1 MTSRFEGFAPGVT
14 GFLAELA
21 ANNDRAWFAEN
32 KPRYEAEVLAPALA
46 FISAMAQPLAEFA
59 PEFVAVAK
67 RSGGSL
73 MRVYRDVRFSKDKRP
88 YKTNLGIQFRHRLGK
103 DVHAPGYYFHLEPG
117 RAFIAAGCWRPAGPA
132 LHGIREFLS
141 DNPRGWARARDD
153 ALAGGFELAGDS
165 LVRPP
170 RGFAADHPAIDD
182 LKRKDFMLLREL
194 DPADLSGPD
203 AVDRAAG
210 DCRTATPFVAYL
222 CAALD
227 VPF

>member
-1 MTSRFEGFAPGVT
+1 MTTRFEGFPTSLT

-32 KPRYEAEVLAPALA
+32 KPRYEAEVLTPALA
-46 FISAMAQPLAEFA
+46 FITAMAEPLTEMA
-59 PEFVAVAK
+59 PEFLAVPK

-88 YKTNLGIQFRHRLGK
+88 YKTNLGIQFRHRLAK

-117 RAFIAAGCWRPAGPA
+117 RAFLAAGCWRPAGRA
-132 LHGIREFLS
+132 LRAIREFLS

-170 RGFAADHPAIDD
+170 RGFDADHPAIED
-182 LKRKDFMLLREL
+182 LKRKDFILLREL
-194 DPADLSGPD
+194 DPADLRSPD
-203 AVDRAAG
+203 AVDRVAG
-210 DCRTATPFVAYL
+210 DCRTATPFVSYL